1 MRVVLYIPGQADT
14 EIRPL
19 LREELPMQQNSS
31 PALQAAIAEGVNLTS
46 AEVSEAAVYLMADFS
61 GEQVSDFIQKLAKA
75 HNLPVAVFSEADV
88 VNIYDVRRRR
98 DGNDKII
105 EGAGEITPAEIEKVM
120 TDPRWDFM
128 ADNINEPRLA
138 VISQMV
144 DQL

>member
-1 MRVVLYIPGQADT
+1 MKPNA
-14 EIRPL
+14 
-19 LREELPMQQNSS
+19 SS
-31 PALQAAIAEGVNLTS
+31 AYNGTIAEGVNLTN
-46 AEVSEAAVYLMADFS
+46 AEVSEVALHLMADFS

-75 HNLPVAVFSEADV
+75 HHLPVAVFSEADV
-88 VNIYDVRRRR
+88 KNVYDVRRRM

-128 ADNINEPRLA
+128 ADNINEPGLA